1 MSEQII
7 LSFLGTGNYQPTHY
21 HYTHNDESKSC
32 ETPFFIVALQNFFPT
47 YQPKVVMTSEAKAKH
62 GDTLSSLLSCESIAI
77 PSGKNE
83 TELWQMFENL
93 AEAIPHNAQLI
104 VDVTHG
110 FRSQP
115 MLALAA
121 CIYLQTVKQVKVEKI
136 LYGAFEATD
145 AAGRTPVFELT
156 PFLELINWSQA
167 AEQLLNYSNALPM
180 RDLLTRIQTK
190 TYLQDDDY
198 KAKRLSTTG
207 NYLGQFTD
215 ALALN
220 RPHEVISS
228 ASHTL
233 KQLEQVHDD
242 LAALERT
249 KPFALILEEIK
260 RDVAQYQLSNNEL
273 FSPAGFEVQA
283 KMLQRYLDSEQYT
296 QALTLA
302 REAIISKLCAAQN
315 MDAQNTNKRKK
326 SEDILNSMAKLMHNG
341 KLMTLEAQTK
351 EVIQLWDS
359 IRNLRN
365 DINHAGMRQNPISA
379 KDAIKNSK
387 EKCQDVQDFLR
398 QDKPEVAVILHNMQ
412 EILAG

>member
-21 HYTHNDESKSC
+21 YYQHDEESQSC
-32 ETPFFIVALQNFFPT
+32 ETPFFIEALHNFFPA
-47 YQPKVVMTSEAKAKH
+47 YQPKVVMTSEAKVKH
-62 GDTLSSLLSCESIAI
+62 GDAVSSLLSYESIDI

-83 TELWQMFENL
+83 IELWQMFENL
-93 AEAIPHNAQLI
+93 AAAIPHNAQLI

-136 LYGAFEATD
+136 LYGAFEAKD
-145 AAGRTPVFELT
+145 AQGRTPVFELT

-180 RDLLTRIQTK
+180 RNLLTNIQTK
-190 TYLQDDDY
+190 TYLQDADY
-198 KAKRLSTTG
+198 KAKQLSTTG
-207 NYLGQFTD
+207 NYLRQFTD

-233 KQLEQVHDD
+233 NQLEQVHDD

-260 RDVAQYQLSNNEL
+260 RDIAQYQLDEHEL

-283 KMLQRYLDSEQYT
+283 KMLQRYLDSEQYA

-315 MDAQNTNKRKK
+315 SDPQQAKQRKK
-326 SEDILNSMAKLMHNG
+326 SENILNDMAELLRKSQT
-341 KLMTLEAQTK
+341 MTLNEHAK
-351 EVIQLWDS
+351 ETIKLWDS

-365 DINHAGMRQNPISA
+365 DINHAGMRQNPISG
-379 KDAIKNSK
+379 KDAIKISVQ
-387 EKCQDVQDFLR
+387 KCEAVQSFICL
-398 QDKPEVAVILHNMQ
+398 DKQEVVAMLNNMQ